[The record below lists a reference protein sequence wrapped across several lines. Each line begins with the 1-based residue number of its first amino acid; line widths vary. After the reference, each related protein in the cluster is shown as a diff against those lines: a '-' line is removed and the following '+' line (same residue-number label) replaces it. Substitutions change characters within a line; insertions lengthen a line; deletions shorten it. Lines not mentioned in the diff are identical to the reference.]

1 MTGQAAAGD
10 SGAPPPPPRPAP
22 GPFTVDAMLGSL
34 ARKLR
39 MMGFDAEYARGAPAG
54 VGPAALSRMAAEGR
68 TLVTRSGPL
77 AARARKAGAAAVVLP
92 GGGRRG
98 GAAVDE
104 ADLSELARQSGIC
117 SFEARADRSRCAA
130 CNGELAPAEQQSA
143 LPEVP
148 PRVAE
153 ACSEFWRCRR
163 CSKLY
168 WDGTHM
174 RGLRALAARLNER
187 Q

>member
-1 MTGQAAAGD
+1 MTGQAAAAGNT
-10 SGAPPPPPRPAP
+10 PPPRPPA

-39 MMGFDAEYARGAPAG
+39 MMGFDAEYAAAVPAAL
-54 VGPAALSRMAAEGR
+54 GPAALSRMAAGGR

-77 AARARKAGAAAVVLP
+77 AARARKAGAAVVVLP
-92 GGGRRG
+92 DNSRRG
-98 GAAVDE
+98 SAGDE
-104 ADLSELARQSGIC
+104 ADLAELSRQAGIR

-130 CNGELAPAEQQSA
+130 CNGALAPAERQSV
-143 LPEVP
+143 LTEIP

-153 ACSEFWRCRR
+153 ARDEFWRCLK
-163 CSKLY
+163 CSKMY

-174 RGLRALAARLNER
+174 RSLQALAARLNGR

>member
-10 SGAPPPPPRPAP
+10 SGAPPLPPRPAA

-54 VGPAALSRMAAEGR
+54 LGPAALSRMAAGGR

-98 GAAVDE
+98 AAVDE
-104 ADLSELARQSGIC
+104 ADLAELARQAGIR
-117 SFEARADRSRCAA
+117 SFEARADMSRCAA
-130 CNGELAPAEQQSA
+130 CNGALAPAERQSA
-143 LPEVP
+143 LPEIP

-153 ACSEFWRCRR
+153 ACGEFWRCLR

-174 RGLRALAARLNER
+174 RGLRALAARLNGR